1 MRNHSIPPEERA
13 KMLRAHSIGPRIVD
27 YLAEIGILRLSDL
40 RGMDPAEL
48 AMRIDV
54 ALGRR
59 HMNRQGVAALA
70 NLVALAEAD
79 GE

>member
-1 MRNHSIPPEERA
+1 M
-13 KMLRAHSIGPRIVD
+13 VD
-27 YLAEIGILRLSDL
+27 YLAEIGIRRLSDL
-40 RGMDPAEL
+40 RGVDPAEL

-59 HMNRQGVAALA
+59 HINGQGIAALA

-79 GE
+79 DG